1 MLYYKILGLHYCVI
15 FGILKTKT
23 VWSVVMMQAKGPLSN
38 QSTEKALAIIE
49 YLVSRSEPVR
59 LNEISRDLSINASTT
74 LRFLTTLQNCGYVFH
89 DADTFQ
95 YSLSYKICRLA
106 NKFSV
111 NMELRDIT
119 HPYLIQLTDIFQESA
134 CVSVEQNMEMV
145 YVDVMS
151 GPGKVL
157 MGMQRVGNT
166 SPMHSTGNGKLLLLN
181 YTEEQIDQLIEKRGL
196 PRFTNNTLTDKA
208 ALQRRLEEVRQKGY
222 ATDEEENEIGL
233 RCVAYPI
240 YDYTDKIIA
249 GLSITGPSSRI
260 TEALMEE
267 RGHYL
272 KKAAKDISRRLGYQ
286 IE

>member
-1 MLYYKILGLHYCVI
+1 
-15 FGILKTKT
+15 
-23 VWSVVMMQAKGPLSN
+23 MMQAKGPLSN

-134 CVSVEQNMEMV
+134 CVSVEQNM
-145 YVDVMS
+145 
-151 GPGKVL
+151 
-157 MGMQRVGNT
+157 
-166 SPMHSTGNGKLLLLN
+166 
-181 YTEEQIDQLIEKRGL
+181 
-196 PRFTNNTLTDKA
+196 
-208 ALQRRLEEVRQKGY
+208 
-222 ATDEEENEIGL
+222 
-233 RCVAYPI
+233 
-240 YDYTDKIIA
+240 
-249 GLSITGPSSRI
+249 
-260 TEALMEE
+260 
-267 RGHYL
+267 
-272 KKAAKDISRRLGYQ
+272 
-286 IE
+286 

>member
-1 MLYYKILGLHYCVI
+1 
-15 FGILKTKT
+15 
-23 VWSVVMMQAKGPLSN
+23 MMQAKGPLSN

-181 YTEEQIDQLIEKRGL
+181 YTEEQIDQLI
-196 PRFTNNTLTDKA
+196 
-208 ALQRRLEEVRQKGY
+208 
-222 ATDEEENEIGL
+222 
-233 RCVAYPI
+233 
-240 YDYTDKIIA
+240 
-249 GLSITGPSSRI
+249 
-260 TEALMEE
+260 
-267 RGHYL
+267 
-272 KKAAKDISRRLGYQ
+272 
-286 IE
+286 